1 MNRSGQALSPPCK
14 GGVAAA
20 SIIKSRSHRSAA
32 DGGRSPRKPDAKR
45 KRDSA
50 QPEERAQPSI
60 KSRQPQD
67 TFQNA
72 FRNIACERPPR
83 PRLFGTGPFLYGAAT
98 PPWQGGESAQTEH
111 FAIHSRL
118 QPLLLKIRWYR
129 SFRYSPLVSIP

>member
-1 MNRSGQALSPPCK
+1 MSLRSVNESQASTFPSLQRR
-14 GGVAAA
+14 GGCG
-20 SIIKSRSHRSAA
+20 INKKSRSHRSAA

-50 QPEERAQPSI
+50 QPEDRAQPSI

-83 PRLFGTGPFLYGAAT
+83 PRLFGTGPFFYGAAT

-111 FAIHSRL
+111 FAIHS
-118 QPLLLKIRWYR
+118 
-129 SFRYSPLVSIP
+129 SS